1 MTESPSPSPIRI
13 LIVDDHA
20 MVRQGLRTFL
30 ELQDD
35 PALPI
40 EVAGEAANGHA
51 AVELARRVQPD
62 IVLLDMGWWEG
73 LALIF
78 SYLAVGAFLISYD
91 TLYSRTQADQS
102 ESQRLLAD
110 LQTAHAQLQDYA
122 AQAEEL
128 AAARERNRLARELH
142 DSVSQ
147 AIFSI
152 TLTSQ
157 SARLLLERDPARVP
171 EQTARLQ
178 AMTGESLAQLR
189 SLIAR
194 LRPG

>member
-110 LQTAHAQLQDYA
+110 L
-122 AQAEEL
+122 
-128 AAARERNRLARELH
+128 
-142 DSVSQ
+142 
-147 AIFSI
+147 
-152 TLTSQ
+152 
-157 SARLLLERDPARVP
+157 
-171 EQTARLQ
+171 
-178 AMTGESLAQLR
+178 
-189 SLIAR
+189 
-194 LRPG
+194 